1 MKPAAYGALA
11 AYYDC
16 LNSDIDYTTWADFI
30 CSFFIINKT
39 PVKLVLDLAC
49 GTGSMTTELARR
61 GYEMT
66 GADISPDM
74 LAEAKRRSDETG
86 LDILYICQDMRSI
99 ELYGTVDAVVCCLDS
114 VNYLTD
120 TAGLTACFSG
130 VKRYLAPGGLFIF
143 DVNTPYKFENIYGD
157 RDYILETD
165 GVLCAWRNFYNKRSG
180 LCQFEI
186 SLFIEDSDGR
196 YTRRDEKQTERC
208 LSMHTIK
215 NALKKCGLTL
225 DSVYGGFERSQATDT
240 DERWYF
246 IAKRD

>member
-11 AYYDC
+11 AYYDR
-16 LNSDIDYTTWADFI
+16 LNSDIDYIAWADFI
-30 CSFFIINKT
+30 CSFFINNKT
-39 PVKLVLDLAC
+39 PIKLVLDLAC
-49 GTGSMTTELARR
+49 GTGSMTAELARR

-86 LDILYICQDMRSI
+86 LDILYICQDMRGI

-114 VNYLTD
+114 INYLTETD
-120 TAGLTACFSG
+120 GLTACFSG

-165 GVLCAWRNFYNKRSG
+165 GVLCAWRNFYNRRSG
-180 LCQFEI
+180 LCRFEI
-186 SLFIEDSDGR
+186 SLFIEGPDGS
-196 YTRRDEKQTERC
+196 YTRRDEIQTERC
-208 LSMHTIK
+208 LSLRTIK
-215 NALKKCGLTL
+215 NTLKKSGLTL
-225 DSVYGGFERSQATDT
+225 DSVYGGFERNKATDT

-246 IAKRD
+246 IARRD